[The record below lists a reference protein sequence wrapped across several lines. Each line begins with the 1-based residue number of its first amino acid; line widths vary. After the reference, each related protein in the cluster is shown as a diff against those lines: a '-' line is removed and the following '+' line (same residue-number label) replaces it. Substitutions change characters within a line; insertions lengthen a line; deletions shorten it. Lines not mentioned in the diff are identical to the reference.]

1 MILVA
6 ESPLIEFKNVKKAFN
21 GHTVLDGID
30 LAIYENQ
37 ISTIA
42 GKSGGGKSVLLKH
55 VVGLMRPDSGEILF
69 QGKPIA
75 AMKKKEWEEFRSSI
89 GYMFQGNA
97 LFDSLNVYDNIALPL
112 VQTTNLSRKAIREK
126 VLRRIEELELT
137 EAVDK
142 YPSELSG
149 GMQKRVALAR
159 TLVTDPRIVLFDE
172 PTTGQDPIRKNVI
185 LSMIAHARKKFGFT
199 AVLVSH
205 EVPDVF
211 FISDRILIL
220 WEGRIAFQGAYEE
233 MTKLKGPVV
242 DEFLRSLEGLQ
253 DELTGLM
260 SKEMFRSRYSA
271 ELAATKRRANVTALL
286 FSIDFDLLEKGLG
299 HEASLY
305 TLKALAEYT
314 NRHFSPLGGFSA
326 RHSRGEILTILPH
339 AGPDEARQLLIAYG
353 KGLQESV
360 LEKIRDVTRQY
371 TGMEC
376 FTISVKAGLAELTAS
391 DEIDEMINVARNEQQ
406 TIATVVCGSGG
417 EGG

>member
-1 MILVA
+1 MDR
-6 ESPLIEFKNVKKAFN
+6 PLIEFRKVVKGFN
-21 GHTVLDGID
+21 NHTVLDGID
-30 LAIYENQ
+30 LAVYENQ
-37 ISTIA
+37 ISTIS

-55 VVGLMRPDSGEILF
+55 IIGLIQPDSGEILF
-69 QGKPIA
+69 QGIPLK
-75 AMKKKEWEEFRSSI
+75 AMTKVQWEEYRRAV

-97 LFDSLNVYDNIALPL
+97 LFDSMTVFENVALPL
-112 VQTTNLSRKAIREK
+112 TQTTNLSRKDIERK
-126 VLRRIEELELT
+126 VMMGIEEMELG
-137 EAVDK
+137 EARNK

-159 TLVTDPRIVLFDE
+159 TLVTDPKIVLFDE

-199 AVLVSH
+199 AILVSH

-211 FISDRILIL
+211 FISDRIIIL
-220 WEGRIAFQGAYEE
+220 WEGKIAFQGAYEDMATLE
-233 MTKLKGPVV
+233 GPVV

-260 SKEMFRSRYSA
+260 SKEMFRSRYGA
-271 ELAATKRRANVTALL
+271 ELSASRRKPRMTAIL

-314 NRHFSPLGGFSA
+314 NRHFGPMGGFSA

-339 AGPDEARQLLIAYG
+339 AGLEEAELMIKSYG
-353 KGLQESV
+353 AGLQEHV
-360 LEKIRDVTRQY
+360 LEKIRDVARQY
-371 TGMEC
+371 IGIGC
-376 FTISVKAGLAELTAS
+376 FAISVNAGLTEANATDEF
-391 DEIDEMINVARNEQQ
+391 DEIIRRARKGQQ
-406 TIATVVCGSGG
+406 VVATVLCNGG
-417 EGG
+417 GDGK